1 MAETLN
7 LIDQKDYQG
16 INEVQRNAVKYR
28 VRIKLNWIKL
38 KLIWIKTKL
47 FDLELFT
54 QTNDQHN
61 ATAKL
66 MRTW

>member
-28 VRIKLNWIKL
+28 VRIKLN
-38 KLIWIKTKL
+38 
-47 FDLELFT
+47 
-54 QTNDQHN
+54 
-61 ATAKL
+61 
-66 MRTW
+66 

>member
-28 VRIKLNWIKL
+28 VRIKLNWIKF
-38 KLIWIKTKL
+38 KLIWVKIKL
-47 FDLELFT
+47 SDLELPS
-54 QTNDQHN
+54 QTNDQLN